1 MGVRLKTEEYELPTP
16 VEIIIFE
23 TEPPCTVCHRAAKVA
38 NKIKEKFFGDKVDI
52 RRVSCLTEE
61 AAEWDVQLAPT
72 IVVGEYII
80 AEGEVPH
87 KEEFIAAIREA
98 LGEE

>member
-1 MGVRLKTEEYELPTP
+1 MSGPIDV
-16 VEIIIFE
+16 IIFE

-38 NKIKEKFFGDKVDI
+38 KKIKDEYFGDKVNI
-52 RRVSCLTEE
+52 RRVSCLTPE
-61 AAEWDVQLAPT
+61 AEEWDVQLAPT
-72 IVVGEYII
+72 IVVQGAGGEGVII

-87 KEEFIAAIREA
+87 KEEFKAAILEV

>member
-1 MGVRLKTEEYELPTP
+1 MMPEPIDV
-16 VEIIIFE
+16 IIFE

-38 NKIKEKFFGDKVDI
+38 KKIKDEYFGDKVNI

-61 AAEWDVQLAPT
+61 AEEWDVQLAPT
-72 IVVGEYII
+72 IVVGEFII

-87 KEEFIAAIREA
+87 KEEFIAAIREV
-98 LGEE
+98 LGEG

>member
-1 MGVRLKTEEYELPTP
+1 MPKP
-16 VEIIIFE
+16 VEVIIFE
-23 TEPPCTVCHRAAKVA
+23 TEPPCTVCVRAAKVA
-38 NKIKEKFFGDKVDI
+38 TKVKDEYFGDKVRI

-61 AAEWDVQLAPT
+61 AKEWDVQLAPT

-87 KEEFIAAIREA
+87 KEEFVAAIQQA
-98 LGEE
+98 LGE

>member
-1 MGVRLKTEEYELPTP
+1 MPEQIDV
-16 VEIIIFE
+16 IIFE

-38 NKIKEKFFGDKVDI
+38 KKIKDEYFGEKVNI

-72 IVVGEYII
+72 IVVGGGVGGDVII

>member
-1 MGVRLKTEEYELPTP
+1 MGVTKWRIKIMPEPID
-16 VEIIIFE
+16 VIIFE

-38 NKIKEKFFGDKVDI
+38 KKIKDEYFGDKVNI
-52 RRVSCLTEE
+52 RRVSCLTPE
-61 AAEWDVQLAPT
+61 AEEWDVQLAPT
-72 IVVGEYII
+72 IVVGDMII

-87 KEEFIAAIREA
+87 KEEFKAAIQEV